1 MHKFEDLIIGDM
13 FNTMSGR
20 WVKIFDNKAICV
32 NSVIT
37 STAKAVDDSPK
48 IELGN
53 DGIIEKTL
61 LVGEKERKI
70 VRKKERKKERQEKLI

>member
-32 NSVIT
+32 LSGMYKTGYIADAEFFKNS
-37 STAKAVDDSPK
+37 S
-48 IELGN
+48 
-53 DGIIEKTL
+53 IIVL
-61 LVGEKERKI
+61 FSSDPAW
-70 VRKKERKKERQEKLI
+70 